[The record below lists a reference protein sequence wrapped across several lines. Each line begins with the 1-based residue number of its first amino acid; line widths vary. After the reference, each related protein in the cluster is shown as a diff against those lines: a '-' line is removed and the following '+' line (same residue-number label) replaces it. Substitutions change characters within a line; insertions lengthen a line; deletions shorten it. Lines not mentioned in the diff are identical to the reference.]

1 MSPSISLRFCNP
13 RSLTLPWQVAL
24 PYLLGGY
31 GKYQQ
36 AITQQKTFA
45 ILKTI
50 IPHKKVNEY
59 TNEKNK
65 KHVFEVES
73 HQPVPYSDY
82 SHPNHLSWDI
92 LKPQNLT
99 PKPEL
104 P

>member
-1 MSPSISLRFCNP
+1 MFPSISLRFCNP

-65 KHVFEVES
+65 NMSLRLKATSQFHIVTIAIQTICHGTFSS
-73 HQPVPYSDY
+73 H
-82 SHPNHLSWDI
+82 
-92 LKPQNLT
+92 KT
-99 PKPEL
+99 
-104 P
+104 